1 MRHTING
8 QITLDGKK
16 YIFQDGVGYTE
27 GDRGCSF
34 PEKYIW
40 TQCSFPEGSLM
51 LSVAD
56 IPLFGFHFVG
66 IIGVILL
73 DNREYRIASYLGAR
87 LADVSKNTVL
97 VKQGDYTLLIKLIEQ
112 NAQPLHAPEH
122 GRMNRT
128 IHESAACKAY
138 YRFSY
143 KGETLCEFAS
153 SRASFEYEVHG

>member
-1 MRHTING
+1 
-8 QITLDGKK
+8 
-16 YIFQDGVGYTE
+16 
-27 GDRGCSF
+27 
-34 PEKYIW
+34 
-40 TQCSFPEGSLM
+40 M

-128 IHESAACKAY
+128 IHESAACTAY

-143 KGETLCEFAS
+143 KGETLCEFTS
-153 SRASFEYEVHG
+153 DRASFEYEVHG

>member
-1 MRHTING
+1 
-8 QITLDGKK
+8 
-16 YIFQDGVGYTE
+16 
-27 GDRGCSF
+27 
-34 PEKYIW
+34 
-40 TQCSFPEGSLM
+40 M

-73 DNREYRIASYLGAR
+73 DNREYRIATYLGAR
-87 LADVSKNTVL
+87 PVYIGKNTIRI
-97 VKQGDYTLLIKLIEQ
+97 KQGKYTLLVKLMEQ
-112 NAQPLHAPEH
+112 NSQPLHAPEH

-143 KGETLCEFAS
+143 KGKTLCEFTS
-153 SRASFEYEVHG
+153 DRASFEYEVHG